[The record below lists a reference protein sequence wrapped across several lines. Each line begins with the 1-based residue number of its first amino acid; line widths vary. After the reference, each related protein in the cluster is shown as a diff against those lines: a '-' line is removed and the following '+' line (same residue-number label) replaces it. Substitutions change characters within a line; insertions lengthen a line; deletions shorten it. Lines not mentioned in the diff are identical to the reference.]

1 MYGKFK
7 ILLFAVL
14 GIFFFA
20 SCSNDDDNGGGG
32 SSSSNSGSCYI
43 VNQGNWNGND
53 ASLQVYDFT
62 TGYASS
68 PECGSDIFSV
78 ANKELLG
85 DVAQVRI
92 EFLFVFLMNCWN
104 TVFSANHDMI

>member
-1 MYGKFK
+1 MNGKFK

-53 ASLQVYDFT
+53 A
-62 TGYASS
+62 
-68 PECGSDIFSV
+68 
-78 ANKELLG
+78 
-85 DVAQVRI
+85 
-92 EFLFVFLMNCWN
+92 
-104 TVFSANHDMI
+104 